1 MDREIWINVMQA
13 IHRASRELK
22 YSGRTPLYPHRLIVA
37 MYLWSVFHDRC
48 LSWACERDH
57 YGALFR
63 PGKLP
68 SISQFTRR
76 IKTAHCQKILAHVHE
91 QLMISGVASSTGFF
105 DGKPLLV
112 SAVSKDRQA
121 ASGHIRGG
129 FAKGYKLH
137 AYVNDQRRI
146 CVWTVMPL
154 NVAEQSVAM
163 EMCDHLPAP
172 AAIDEA
178 LVMAD
183 GNYDSHLLHRKLA
196 ESPARAPLLTPLKG
210 QSRVGEKGHHPV
222 TLRQMGPQRREL
234 LSLWEEKP
242 DLARYLLKSRN
253 NIEGVFSVLCVALGL
268 SATLPAFVRGLV
280 RVRRWVGA
288 KIILYHARL
297 LAQERRAAEVA
308 A

>member
-1 MDREIWINVMQA
+1 MDREIWTKVMA
-13 IHRASRELK
+13 VIHRASGRIK
-22 YSGRTPLYPHRLIVA
+22 YNGRTPLYPHGLIVA

-48 LSWACERDH
+48 LSWACDRDH

-63 PGKLP
+63 PRKLP

-76 IKTAHCQKILAHVHE
+76 IKSAHCQAILLDVHQ
-91 QLMISGVASSTGFF
+91 QLLACGITCSSGYL
-105 DGKPLLV
+105 DGKPVLV
-112 SAVSKDRQA
+112 SSVSKDKDA
-121 ASGHIRGG
+121 AWGRISGG

-137 AYVNDQRRI
+137 AYINERRRI
-146 CVWTVMPL
+146 CVFLVAPL
-154 NVAEQSVAM
+154 NIAEQTVAM
-163 EMCDHLPAP
+163 ELCDHLPPP
-172 AAIDEA
+172 ASSDEA

-196 ESPARAPLLTPLKG
+196 ECPAQAALLTPLKG
-210 QSRVGEKGHHPV
+210 QQRVGEDGHHPV

-234 LSLWEEKP
+234 VSLWEQRP
-242 DLARYLLKSRN
+242 QLAEYLLKSRN
-253 NIEGVFSVLCVALGL
+253 NVEGVFSVLCVALGL
-268 SATLPAFVRGLV
+268 NATLPAFVRRLE

-297 LAQERRAAEVA
+297 LAQEARAATTA